1 MRTEDIPPHW
11 RKLPEKQAL
20 TGGGTPWCAL
30 QGHFSYMIG
39 ILPEIHFQ
47 QLFESYLIKKVY
59 KWRGCAKTHYSI
71 YFARTV
77 CKNQCEQG
85 LSKLSCMY
93 CFCRCLSL
101 HQSLRQKEGKHSG
114 WAALV
119 VKAVAKKGS
128 LLTHSSTEVPEQ
140 VILSSHYESNYSES
154 ESGQILSS
162 NICIWHNRAG
172 KKWGERYTFWYI
184 VLLTILERR
193 KSMVQ
198 CIPTC
203 NLT

>member
-1 MRTEDIPPHW
+1 MCAPRSLFLHDWHPPRNPLSTIIWVLLDQKSIQMKRLCQDSLLDIFC
-11 RKLPEKQAL
+11 
-20 TGGGTPWCAL
+20 TYG
-30 QGHFSYMIG
+30 
-39 ILPEIHFQ
+39 Q
-47 QLFESYLIKKVY
+47 QKSMWTRSFKIVMYV
-59 KWRGCAKTHYSI
+59 
-71 YFARTV
+71 FF
-77 CKNQCEQG
+77 CK
-85 LSKLSCMY
+85 
-93 CFCRCLSL
+93 CLSL
-101 HQSLRQKEGKHSG
+101 HQSLQQKERKHSG

-162 NICIWHNRAG
+162 NICIWNNRAG

-193 KSMVQ
+193 KSIVQ

>member
-47 QLFESYLIKKVY
+47 QLLEFYLIKKVY
-59 KWRGCAKTHYSI
+59 KWRGCANTQYSI

-77 CKNQCEQG
+77 SPHHREPG

-93 CFCRCLSL
+93 FLQMFESAPKSSTKGEEAQWL
-101 HQSLRQKEGKHSG
+101 GNASSQSCG
-114 WAALV
+114 
-119 VKAVAKKGS
+119 KKGQLAYS
-128 LLTHSSTEVPEQ
+128 LIQWSARTGAFRGECCP
-140 VILSSHYESNYSES
+140 SNDSLQNNY
-154 ESGQILSS
+154 
-162 NICIWHNRAG
+162 
-172 KKWGERYTFWYI
+172 
-184 VLLTILERR
+184 
-193 KSMVQ
+193 
-198 CIPTC
+198 
-203 NLT
+203 

>member
-47 QLFESYLIKKVY
+47 QLVEFYLIKKVY

-77 CKNQCEQG
+77 SKNQCEQG

-93 CFCRCLSL
+93 FFCKCLSL
-101 HQSLRQKEGKHSG
+101 HQSLRQKERKHSG

-119 VKAVAKKGS
+119 VKAVAKQGS
-128 LLTHSSTEVPEQ
+128 LLTHSSTEVSEQ

-154 ESGQILSS
+154 ENGHTSNLSR
-162 NICIWHNRAG
+162 IPRA
-172 KKWGERYTFWYI
+172 
-184 VLLTILERR
+184 
-193 KSMVQ
+193 
-198 CIPTC
+198 
-203 NLT
+203 